1 MTQANSDRFDVYIL
15 FFSAKFL
22 VTSGIGQN
30 NKRKPFPFEVI
41 DLAIPNAK
49 CELALDVE
57 DFPKRPGSVAALIQD
72 KIVLCGGSSKRQGSA
87 LSGFELECRVIGQEG
102 SAMELLERRYESCS
116 VKIGMFLNVKNHV
129 FFVISRHI
137 L

>member
-49 CELALDVE
+49 CELALNVE
-57 DFPKRPGSVAALIQD
+57 DFPKRPESVVGLLQD
-72 KIVLCGGSSKRQGSA
+72 KVVLCGGRNKQKDA
-87 LSGFELECRVIGQEG
+87 DFSGFQLECRIIGQEG
-102 SAMELLERRYESCS
+102 SGMELLERRQKSCS
-116 VKIGMFLNVKNHV
+116 VVLGMFSHEMSIIT
-129 FFVISRHI
+129 FI
-137 L
+137 